1 VPRRAAAP
9 RQGQPDAKGGESRD
23 QVPPDAQGGEPEARG
38 RPIPKGGEADLRRV
52 KLLFVD
58 GGSYHHETLTVPA
71 RALEGY
77 ERLIDCLREEPSL
90 LARVYVDVDRLCAAY
105 IAEDEDA

>member
-1 VPRRAAAP
+1 MPRRAAAP
-9 RQGQPDAKGGESRD
+9 RQGQPDAKGGE
-23 QVPPDAQGGEPEARG
+23 PEARG
-38 RPIPKGGEADLRRV
+38 RPIPKGGEPEVRV

-71 RALEGY
+71 RALEGH

>member
-1 VPRRAAAP
+1 MPRRAAAP
-9 RQGQPDAKGGESRD
+9 RQGQPDTK
-23 QVPPDAQGGEPEARG
+23 GGEPEV
-38 RPIPKGGEADLRRV
+38 RV

-77 ERLIDCLREEPSL
+77 ERLIDCLREEPSV

-105 IAEDEDA
+105 RADDEA